1 MIRLLSALVGTLVLA
16 SAVPAFAGVSVGKPT
31 FDPAPNQAA
40 NAGAPITFSV
50 TGSQKSTEAGETPW
64 ITFVWNFGDGTP
76 TRSQRYDG
84 AGNHTDTV
92 SHTFA
97 QAGLYTV
104 TVTGGHGFD
113 FFGFKFFK
121 TKTIQVAVGCPGAD
135 PGPKKCAKGEF
146 TPFEGTW
153 HAPNGIG
160 FDGSDMVLSQ
170 IDNKVLG
177 TVTLQ
182 LNGEDYPIAING
194 KVSSTVL
201 PGGEEALQVKFKDSI
216 AFGPT
221 PTKLKGRLIM
231 SIASGS
237 EQAYRYLAL
246 SLTPKDGGDIKATF
260 TLIDRA
266 DKTAPLCTTV
276 GGGKRAASPNDLIA
290 FVIGVQN
297 EGKASAPAYFAGWQ
311 VSVSGGT
318 IEDFAVE
325 RGGVRSGNT
334 PSSMTIDFAA
344 LGAGKGQTNAR
355 AFAFLFVRPNPGSPL
370 VTLDTTTFADATP
383 ADALTVV
390 QPAPLR
396 RVCVPIVE

>member
-1 MIRLLSALVGTLVLA
+1 MIRSLSILVCTLVLA
-16 SAVPAFAGVSVGKPT
+16 SAVPAIAGVSVGKPT
-31 FDPAPNQAA
+31 FDPAPNPNV
-40 NAGAPITFSV
+40 NAGAPVQFSV
-50 TGSQKSTEAGETPW
+50 SGSQTSAEAGETPW

-76 TRSQRYDG
+76 THSQRYDG
-84 AGNHTDTV
+84 AGTHTDTV

-97 QAGLYTV
+97 QAGIYTV
-104 TVTGGHGFD
+104 MVTGGHGFD

-135 PGPKKCAKGEF
+135 AGPKKCAKGEF

-153 HAPNGIG
+153 QASNGSG
-160 FDGSDMVLSQ
+160 FDGTDMVLTQ
-170 IDNKVLG
+170 IGNKVFG
-177 TVTLQ
+177 TATLR
-182 LNGEDYPIAING
+182 LNEQDYPIAING
-194 KVSSTVL
+194 KVSSL
-201 PGGEEALQVKFKDSI
+201 ALDGGGEALQVKFKDSV

-221 PTKLKGRLIM
+221 PTKVKGQLVM
-231 SIASGS
+231 SVASDS
-237 EQAYRYLAL
+237 TLSYRIVGL
-246 SLTPKDGGDIKATF
+246 SLTPKGGTKITATF
-260 TLIDRA
+260 TLVDRA
-266 DKTAPLCTTV
+266 DKTATLCTSV
-276 GGGKRAASPNDLIA
+276 GGGKRAASPDDLIA
-290 FVIGVQN
+290 FVIAAQN

-355 AFAFLFVRPNPGSPL
+355 AFAFLFVRPNPGSSL

-383 ADALTVV
+383 TDTLTVV